1 MISAQPR
8 DYSGRKCK
16 RDETETQA
24 ANDETYLIL
33 ALLWWGARLSVSVF
47 RFLFLFFFF
56 LMVGENLSCGDVA
69 FKVLSR
75 EIEIII

>member
-47 RFLFLFFFF
+47 LFLFLFFF

-75 EIEIII
+75 EKEIII